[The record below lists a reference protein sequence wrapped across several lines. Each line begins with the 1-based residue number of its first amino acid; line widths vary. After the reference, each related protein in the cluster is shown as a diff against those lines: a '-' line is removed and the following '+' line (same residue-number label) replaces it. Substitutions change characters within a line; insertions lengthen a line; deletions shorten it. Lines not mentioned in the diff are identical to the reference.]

1 VSKGPEHSSGNLVV
15 GTRVQSLQQDDHTAA
30 KREIHNPSKTK
41 HTHNQE
47 LIPVTEYTPATG
59 FRYERKFLVDE
70 LDDHEVRAIV
80 KLHPSVFTQAYPP
93 RFVNNIYLDSQDMGN
108 YLDNVSG
115 VGDRRKVRI
124 RWYGELFGRIDH
136 PILEFKIKRG
146 LVGTKEQHFLTPFT
160 LQRGFSKD
168 TLDQLLENS
177 DLPELSRAR
186 LADLNG
192 VLVNR
197 YYRWYFATLDGRYR
211 VTVDTNLSYHRVSTL
226 KSSFTH
232 RQVDHNNIVV
242 ELKYQSQDE
251 GSANRVS
258 SHFPFRVTRNS
269 KYVSGIERV
278 FFQ

>member
-1 VSKGPEHSSGNLVV
+1 MKMTG
-15 GTRVQSLQQDDHTAA
+15 
-30 KREIHNPSKTK
+30 
-41 HTHNQE
+41 
-47 LIPVTEYTPATG
+47 YTPATG

-80 KLHPSVFTQAYPP
+80 KLHPSLFTQAYPP
-93 RFVNNIYLDSQDMGN
+93 RFVNNIYLDSQDMAN
-108 YLDNVSG
+108 YVDNVSG

-124 RWYGELFGRIDH
+124 RWYGDLFGTIDR

-146 LVGTKEQHFLTPFT
+146 LVGTKEQHFLAPFT
-160 LQRGFSKD
+160 LQRGFSNH
-168 TLDQLLENS
+168 TLERLLAS
-177 DLPELSRAR
+177 DVLPELVQAR
-186 LADLNG
+186 LVDLNG

-197 YYRWYFATLDGRYR
+197 YYRWYYTTLDGRYR
-211 VTVDTNLSYHRVSTL
+211 VTVDTNLSYHRVGYL
-226 KSSFTH
+226 KSSFAH
-232 RQVDHNNIVV
+232 NQVDHNNIVV

-269 KYVSGIERV
+269 KYVQGIERV